1 MEPIVEEIL
10 NLVKKKME
18 EQAAYTREAYEELI
32 DETIEYFR
40 EKGKITNE
48 DNDEFIKDQLTA
60 MWEIVEDQFAK

>member
-18 EQAAYTREAYEELI
+18 EQAAYNREAYDELV

-48 DNDEFIKDQLTA
+48 DNDEFIKNQLAA
-60 MWEIVEDQFAK
+60 MWETIEDQFAK

>member
-18 EQAAYTREAYEELI
+18 EQAAYNREAYDELV

-48 DNDEFIKDQLTA
+48 DNDEFIKNQLAA
-60 MWEIVEDQFAK
+60 MWETIEDQFAE